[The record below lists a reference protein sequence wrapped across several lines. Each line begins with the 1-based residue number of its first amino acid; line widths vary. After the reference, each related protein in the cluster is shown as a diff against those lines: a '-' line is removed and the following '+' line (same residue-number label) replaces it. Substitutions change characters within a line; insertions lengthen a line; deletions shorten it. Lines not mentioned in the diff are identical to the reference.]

1 MVSPRRNPSSANPS
15 AVRRTVWRVMS
26 GSSLAV
32 VALVAG
38 VLVVNPA
45 SADAPPP
52 VEPAVAAA
60 ALVAPGTTPPPPPKP
75 TNATDAAAQLG
86 QVQRE
91 AEALTEQWHAAQDA
105 LGARQQDVTNFQNAV
120 GPAKTAVDAAKG
132 NEEKYRKQVDA
143 VAMATFESGNLD
155 QFNALLASGSPQDFL
170 DQMSALESLSSQYK
184 EALGQLSAEVD
195 KTTAAQSDADAAVAR
210 AQAAV
215 AQAAKAEQDLGA
227 RKKDAEIRIAQ
238 AEQLLA
244 QLSPAQRRDRNGPG
258 LDAPDIS
265 GSGVGVDALRAAAT
279 QLGKPYV
286 WGATGP
292 SSYDCSGLT
301 SWAFKKAG
309 VTLPRSA
316 SQQALVGQSVSW
328 DQMQPGD
335 LVFYYSPVS
344 HVGIYAGNGTFIDA
358 PQSGDVVKYQKV
370 SRSAFATARRL

>member
-1 MVSPRRNPSSANPS
+1 
-15 AVRRTVWRVMS
+15 MS

-38 VLVVNPA
+38 VLIVNPA
-45 SADAPPP
+45 SADPPPP
-52 VEPAVAAA
+52 VDPAAAAA
-60 ALVAPGTTPPPPPKP
+60 ALAAPATTPAPPPRP
-75 TNATDAAAQLG
+75 TNATDAAAQLD

-105 LGARQQDVTNFQNAV
+105 LTARQQDVTNFQNAV
-120 GPAKTAVDAAKG
+120 GPAKAAVDVAKA
-132 NEEKYRKQVDA
+132 NEESYRKQVDA

-215 AQAAKAEQDLGA
+215 AQATKAEQDLGA
-227 RKKDAEIRIAQ
+227 RKKDAEMRIDE
-238 AEQLLA
+238 AEKLLA
-244 QLSPAQRRDRNGPG
+244 QLSPQQRRDRNGPG
-258 LDAPDIS
+258 ADAPDIT
-265 GSGVGVDALRAAAT
+265 GSGVGVEALRAAAT

-286 WGATGP
+286 WGAEGP
-292 SSYDCSGLT
+292 NSYDCSGLT

-309 VTLPRSA
+309 VTLPRSS
-316 SQQALVGQSVSW
+316 SQQALVGRAVSW
-328 DQMQPGD
+328 DQLQPGD

-370 SRSAFATARRL
+370 SRSAFTGARRV